1 MLKRL
6 FRNVEKAIKAEIR
19 KLKTIR
25 ESPLERQLRKS
36 AKRLTYYLT
45 HIPSRKENRMF
56 WIIEII
62 LAFILID
69 SGIWLLVALM
79 TR

>member
-1 MLKRL
+1 MLKKRK
-6 FRNVEKAIKAEIR
+6 RNVTEAIKAEIR
-19 KLKTIR
+19 KLKSNK
-25 ESPLERQLRKS
+25 ESPLESQLRRS

-45 HIPSRKENRMF
+45 HIPSRKEHRMV

-69 SGIWLLVALM
+69 SGLWLLIALLAH
-79 TR
+79 